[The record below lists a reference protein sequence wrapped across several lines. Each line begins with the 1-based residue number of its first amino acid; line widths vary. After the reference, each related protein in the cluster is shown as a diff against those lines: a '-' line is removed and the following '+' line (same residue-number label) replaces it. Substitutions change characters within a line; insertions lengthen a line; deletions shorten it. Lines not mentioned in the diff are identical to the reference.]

1 MFNNA
6 IFVKS
11 KDMKDLKL
19 LCALIVIGTVFTS
32 CGKVEAPEFRKLN
45 NFKVKKIDLQKADLG
60 FSVTYYNPN
69 KFGVSVK
76 EAEIDV
82 FIDSIYLGK
91 FVQEH
96 EVDVVKK
103 AEFSLPLKGS
113 VSIAKALQLNLTD
126 LSNRQV
132 LLQANGAVKVGK
144 AGVFITRPINYQGK
158 HQVDLNL
165 IKSPAF

>member
-1 MFNNA
+1 MKVLKA
-6 IFVKS
+6 LLLFV
-11 KDMKDLKL
+11 
-19 LCALIVIGTVFTS
+19 VFGLFLTS

-82 FIDSIYLGK
+82 FVDSIYLGK
-91 FVQEH
+91 FIQEQ

-103 AEFSLPLKGS
+103 AEFTLPLKGS
-113 VSIAKALQLNLTD
+113 VSIVKALQLNLND
-126 LSNRQV
+126 LTNRQV
-132 LLQANGAVKVGK
+132 VLKANGEVKVGK
-144 AGVFITRPINYQGK
+144 AGIFITRPISYQGK

-165 IKSPAF
+165 IKNPAF